1 MLSRRLLSAAAG
13 PRPAAPFTVFQSTG
27 MLMARPV
34 PLQYTQEE
42 DSPAQVAREGYVSV
56 VVIPR
61 DETTNTFNKEKKISV
76 KLRSRQIG
84 QLIAWKSY
92 KTPFTV
98 SGVYGSCPSAV
109 NSQMTIELKPGTEDQ
124 TIQLSVVPKG
134 TTDSETVSIPI
145 SVGDLKTFQ
154 ILLESVV
161 PTLYGWI
168 EPNTLPKQR
177 SSNYA
182 SGEKFAEK
190 PKSPDDFFK
199 QFSAGGGH

>member
-1 MLSRRLLSAAAG
+1 MLSRRFLLSAAG

-42 DSPAQVAREGYVSV
+42 GSPAQVAREGYVSV

-61 DETTNTFNKEKKISV
+61 DESTNTFNKEKKISV

-92 KTPFTV
+92 KSPFTL

-109 NSQMTIELKPGTEDQ
+109 NSQMTIELKPASEDQ
-124 TIQLSVVPKG
+124 TFQLSVVPKG
-134 TTDSETVSIPI
+134 TTDGETVSIPI
-145 SVGDLKTFQ
+145 SLGDIRTFQ

-177 SSNYA
+177 SSNY
-182 SGEKFAEK
+182 GDKFVAEK
-190 PKSPDDFFK
+190 PKSPDEFFK
-199 QFSAGGGH
+199 QFSAAGGQ

>member
-1 MLSRRLLSAAAG
+1 
-13 PRPAAPFTVFQSTG
+13 
-27 MLMARPV
+27 MARPV
-34 PLQYTQEE
+34 PLQYIQEE
-42 DSPAQVAREGYVSV
+42 GSSSPAQVAREGYVSV

-61 DETTNTFNKEKKISV
+61 DESTNTFNKEKKISV

-92 KTPFTV
+92 KSPFTV
-98 SGVYGSCPSAV
+98 TGVYGSCPSAV
-109 NSQMTIELKPGTEDQ
+109 NSQMTIELKPGSEDQ

-134 TTDSETVSIPI
+134 TTDGETVSIPI
-145 SVGDLKTFQ
+145 SIGDLKTFQ

-177 SSNYA
+177 MSNY
-182 SGEKFAEK
+182 GDKFPEN
-190 PKSPDDFFK
+190 PKSPDEFFK
-199 QFSAGGGH
+199 QFSSASGAQ